1 MSCRVEQII
10 EGKPLSIEAGR
21 VARQADG
28 AVLVR
33 YGDTVVLTAA
43 VTGPPRGEEI
53 DFFPLSVEY
62 REKHSAAMAQRVTFT
77 TPAPENIIPMPQQ
90 KESAI

>member
-33 YGDTVVLTAA
+33 YGDTVVLVTAVASKQMRQGKSLAASLSERA
-43 VTGPPRGEEI
+43 V
-53 DFFPLSVEY
+53 
-62 REKHSAAMAQRVTFT
+62 
-77 TPAPENIIPMPQQ
+77 PMRRRH
-90 KESAI
+90 